1 MARSIWLKVNG
12 QVFDQWTNAN
22 ITRDLK
28 DFSGSFSFELRDYSR
43 ALSTFDFASPA
54 NAVFK
59 LKPGMEAEAYVE
71 DQLVLKGYIETVSPD
86 IDEERAM
93 VSISGKD
100 KAGDL
105 VDSTAAPTGP
115 SEFNNVKLEEAV
127 KRIAEPFGL
136 SVRSE
141 IDTGDAFP
149 RYGIDLS
156 ETGLSAIDKGT
167 RQRHA
172 LVMSDGVGGVV
183 ITRTGANRAPAAL
196 SLPGNVKA
204 SSGQFT
210 HKDRH
215 SKVIVRGQSEKAATV
230 RDGRA
235 APLLGGSAPVKP
247 EDREATD
254 GSATERERRGVVASG
269 EATDDEIRR
278 YRPIVHLARSK
289 ADDKGCK
296 DEADWRMR
304 TKRGESE
311 EISYRVH
318 GYKANGRLWRVNEM
332 VEVSDSFQDVF
343 RDMLISRVTFLQQE
357 DSGCETEIAVTS
369 PEAFDNKPVKGR
381 RKNLKGRKKG
391 GKKSKGKGS
400 GGPLDGTASA
410 L

>member
-1 MARSIWLKVNG
+1 MVRSIWLKVNG
-12 QVFDQWTNAN
+12 QIFDQWTNAN
-22 ITRDLK
+22 VTRDLK

-43 ALSTFDFASPA
+43 SISTFQFSSSS
-54 NAVFK
+54 NAVFA
-59 LKPGMEAEAYVE
+59 LKPGMEAEVYVE
-71 DQLVLKGYIETVSPD
+71 GQIVLKGYIETVSPD
-86 IDEERAM
+86 IDEDHAA

-105 VDSTAAPTGP
+105 VDSTAAPNGP
-115 SEFNNVKLEEAV
+115 SEFNNVKLEDAV

-156 ETGLSAIDKGT
+156 ETGLSAIDKGA

-183 ITRTGANRAPAAL
+183 LTRTGANRAPAAL

-204 SSGQFT
+204 SSGHFT

-215 SKVIVRGQSEKAATV
+215 SKVIVRGQSEKAATA

-235 APLLGGSAPVKP
+235 APLTGGAAPIAP
-247 EDREATD
+247 EDRQVSD

-269 EATDDEIRR
+269 EASDEEIRR

-289 ADDKGCK
+289 ADDKGCAE
-296 DEADWRMR
+296 EADWRMR

-318 GYKANGRLWRVNEM
+318 GFSENGRLWRVNET
-332 VEVSDSFQDVF
+332 VEVADSFQDVF
-343 RDMLISRVTFLQQE
+343 RDMLISRVTFLLQE
-357 DSGCETEIAVTS
+357 DGGEETEIAVTS

-381 RKNLKGRKKG
+381 RSNVKGRKKG
-391 GKKSKGKGS
+391 KSKKGKGS